1 MVLRLIVHLSFCLR
15 MNDISVSV
23 TVTFKKEV
31 IKATWG
37 RKGLFHLTAD
47 TLSSTQSEQELE
59 AGSWR

>member
-1 MVLRLIVHLSFCLR
+1 